1 MRQHEGIHRRAVVV
15 NNGEAGLADT
25 IARYLPANYSVAG
38 ADLHGNVVISG
49 FDNAGWTLDGYVIPR
64 LLSGLY
70 ACNEVCPECGE
81 LPVER
86 GRDDDGDPCSHPC
99 HDGGAES

>member
-1 MRQHEGIHRRAVVV
+1 MRSSIRRRAVVV
-15 NNGEAGLADT
+15 NDGQDRLAERVG
-25 IARYLPANYSVAG
+25 RYLPANYNVVNT
-38 ADLHGNVVISG
+38 DLHGNVVISG

-81 LPVER
+81 LTAER
-86 GRDDDGDPCSHPC
+86 GRDDDGDPCTHPC
-99 HDGGAES
+99 HEERE